1 MRTFKYNMAFVIVLI
16 SFYCSVAIESPLLGA
31 EYSAPSTAVEKDAH
45 PTVSS
50 LEPPAT
56 SLTTQTPTED
66 SETLSIIP
74 EKELPS
80 APIIEEKEDAA
91 GKEHLTDNGNQ
102 HSIVE
107 EKVDQDTEEKGILS
121 TQPAPFPPESSSPS
135 GKEEGSLPM
144 EETVTQTTAEDSK
157 SIQTSTVEETAP
169 VLPQDAGHEEV
180 SEVFVP
186 VKPEEV
192 PEEIYIEEIKESSVT
207 ETVSSEPPAETV
219 KEAKDLKPA
228 WDIWHK
234 DPTHNVLLAVAIILI
249 AAWIGGRMAKMLRL
263 PAVVGKLI
271 IGMILGNVFTFTGWD
286 FFDFLRTMPFVK
298 TISYFGTLLLLFTA
312 GLNTDLRALLRVGT
326 SSFLV
331 CLGGIIVTAGLG
343 LMVGY
348 SLLPDC
354 PIGVKVLL
362 AIILRS

>member
-135 GKEEGSLPM
+135 WKEEGSLPM

-169 VLPQDAGHEEV
+169 VHPQDAGHEEV

-192 PEEIYIEEIKESSVT
+192 PEEILSTKKYLKRNLENAKKEGLPEKSSDW
-207 ETVSSEPPAETV
+207 EHLP
-219 KEAKDLKPA
+219 
-228 WDIWHK
+228 I
-234 DPTHNVLLAVAIILI
+234 VAL
-249 AAWIGGRMAKMLRL
+249 
-263 PAVVGKLI
+263 
-271 IGMILGNVFTFTGWD
+271 N
-286 FFDFLRTMPFVK
+286 
-298 TISYFGTLLLLFTA
+298 ISL
-312 GLNTDLRALLRVGT
+312 
-326 SSFLV
+326 
-331 CLGGIIVTAGLG
+331 
-343 LMVGY
+343 
-348 SLLPDC
+348 
-354 PIGVKVLL
+354 
-362 AIILRS
+362 